1 MTDPALPCPR
11 QQQLIEE
18 VQKYLI
24 ELSSLAREEAGLVK
38 YKDKRWLE
46 VDKKIEQTLG
56 DKERAMG
63 ALREHRE
70 THGC

>member
-1 MTDPALPCPR
+1 MTDPALPCLR
-11 QQQLIEE
+11 QQELIGE

-24 ELSSLAREEAGLVK
+24 ELSRLAREEAEVVK
-38 YKDKRWLE
+38 YKDGRWLE
-46 VDKKIEQTLG
+46 IDKKIEQTLG
-56 DKERAMG
+56 DKERAIG